1 MISIRSVALVVGVV
15 ACSTTS
21 LASPLNL
28 MQSTPDITSG
38 FITVSYNAT
47 SDVLT
52 VTGTALSIDFNG
64 TPPPD
69 NNITSGTFTLTA
81 TINSSGMLTSGSLSI
96 AGTIPAL
103 GAASPLL
110 TANLTAFGFS
120 DSPVTQIFEFTGTT
134 TGGSQAAGMGSQVGT
149 ILNLGGGFS
158 GSFAS
163 NFANG
168 GFGSA
173 DTFRIPTPG
182 ASLLL
187 GAASLIGLSRRRR

>member
-1 MISIRSVALVVGVV
+1 MISIRTVALAVGVAV
-15 ACSTTS
+15 SSTTA
-21 LASPLNL
+21 LGSPLNL
-28 MQSTPDITSG
+28 VQSTPDITSG

-69 NNITSGTFTLTA
+69 NTITSGTFTLTA
-81 TINSSGMLTSGSLSI
+81 TINSSGMLTSGSLII

-120 DSPVTQIFEFTGTT
+120 DSPVTQVFEFTGTT

-149 ILNLGGGFS
+149 ILNLGGGFG
-158 GSFAS
+158 GSFAN
-163 NFANG
+163 NFANS
-168 GFGSA
+168 GFGNA
-173 DTFRIPTPG
+173 DTFRIPAPG
-182 ASLLL
+182 AGMLIS
-187 GAASLIGLSRRRR
+187 AAGLIGLSRRRR